1 MFKQKFIV
9 TIATATAAAVLV
21 LSPIGIMQNTV
32 FAHQRQLFTIGQKDY
47 LFVVGSL
54 GEPLYVDQKSGVD
67 GQSHLTL

>member
-54 GEPLYVDQKSGVD
+54 GEPL
-67 GQSHLTL
+67 